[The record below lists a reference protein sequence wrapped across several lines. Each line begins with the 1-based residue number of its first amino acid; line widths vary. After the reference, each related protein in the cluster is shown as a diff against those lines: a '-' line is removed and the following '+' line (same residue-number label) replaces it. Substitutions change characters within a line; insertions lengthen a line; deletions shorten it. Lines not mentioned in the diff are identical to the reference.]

1 MEISILGLVS
11 FIYILY
17 QCFFSPLARFL
28 GLFAAKLSKGWR
40 AYSTARGH
48 WHRELVALHR
58 KYGNT
63 VRIAPNELYSVTEHL
78 SLFPVANFFFFLKNN
93 RSIGNKDAF
102 RTIYSI
108 LALREHE

>member
-1 MEISILGLVS
+1 MHLTLPLQSPWMEISILGLVS

-78 SLFPVANFFFFLKNN
+78 SLFPVANFFFF
-93 RSIGNKDAF
+93 
-102 RTIYSI
+102 
-108 LALREHE
+108 